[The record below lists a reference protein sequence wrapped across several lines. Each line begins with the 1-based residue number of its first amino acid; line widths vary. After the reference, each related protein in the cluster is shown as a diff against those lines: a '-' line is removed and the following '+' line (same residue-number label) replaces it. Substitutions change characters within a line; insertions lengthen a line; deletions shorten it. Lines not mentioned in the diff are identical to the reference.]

1 MPIGRT
7 NAKSQGLAL
16 ALTFL
21 EGNNVGGAL
30 SGSVAR
36 YRLVAAFSRY
46 SGAVYD
52 VHLLLTLIA
61 LINSSSSKEGGGCRY
76 PIDTSF
82 V

>member
-16 ALTFL
+16 ALASH

-30 SGSVAR
+30 SSSVAQH
-36 YRLVAAFSRY
+36 RLVAAFSRY

-52 VHLLLTLIA
+52 VHLLLTLTS
-61 LINSSSSKEGGGCRY
+61 LIN
-76 PIDTSF
+76 
-82 V
+82 